1 MRCTQ
6 TVSAAATRWKHF
18 PMGKGGNFNKKLT
31 NFKIV
36 RKKKKIRRT
45 TKKISKNRT
54 LQIGLSTSVISGGKG
69 LKNTF

>member
-1 MRCTQ
+1 MTENGQSGWEHSRLEHMRCTQ

-36 RKKKKIRRT
+36 RKKKK
-45 TKKISKNRT
+45 
-54 LQIGLSTSVISGGKG
+54 
-69 LKNTF
+69 